1 MTNYLIHITQATDFT
16 LAIEAESEEQAREL
30 FEEASAGDFDF
41 LESNVEIHS
50 VVALEN

>member
-1 MTNYLIHITQATDFT
+1 MTNYLIHITQSTDFT

-41 LESNVEIHS
+41 LETSFGAPVNEPAIY
-50 VVALEN
+50 